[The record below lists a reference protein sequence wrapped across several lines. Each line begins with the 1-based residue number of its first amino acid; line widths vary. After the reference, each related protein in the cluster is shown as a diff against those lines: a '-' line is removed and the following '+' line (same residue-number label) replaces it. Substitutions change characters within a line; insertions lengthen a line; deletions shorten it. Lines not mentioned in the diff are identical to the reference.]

1 MSSHGSQGLFKH
13 LIRELFQGEAGGVA
27 SLKIIRK
34 SVSKIIKTLGKYHLL
49 VGRFAQNYKKICFDN
64 YNSFTFSMSPV
75 MGSRWYHSEKRLS
88 PPKLIIMPY
97 SV

>member
-34 SVSKIIKTLGKYHLL
+34 FISKIIKTLGKYHLL
-49 VGRFAQNYKKICFDN
+49 VGRFAQNYKKIYFEN
-64 YNSFTFSMSPV
+64 YKNP
-75 MGSRWYHSEKRLS
+75 W
-88 PPKLIIMPY
+88 
-97 SV
+97 